1 MKPLLQMVSHRRR
14 RILILLLSMILAPAP
29 LALAQDYPARPITI
43 IVPLVAGGG
52 PDTLAR
58 ILADRM
64 TSTLGQPIV
73 VENIPTAAG
82 TVGVSRL
89 ARSAPDGYTIGVG
102 DQTTNLVSS
111 FTTPVPYDVLNDF
124 EPISLLTTSSIVLV
138 GRTTIPAADVKQL
151 IAWIRGNPEGA
162 KAGTF
167 GQGSGPHILSVAFQN
182 LTGTKLNLVPYRGT
196 PLALQDIISGQI
208 DLLFIEQSN
217 IVGALRSGTIKAFAV
232 WEEVVRL
239 CYRKSRRS
247 RRLAAPRS
255 ISLPGAGCGCQSRRP
270 PQSPNGS
277 AERWSRRWAT
287 QMCESGSQRSVRRS
301 RRRTSRHLR
310 RSPHITGP
318 KLKSGCP

>member
-14 RILILLLSMILAPAP
+14 RILILLLSMMLAPAP

-111 FTTPVPYDVLNDF
+111 FTTPVL
-124 EPISLLTTSSIVLV
+124 
-138 GRTTIPAADVKQL
+138 
-151 IAWIRGNPEGA
+151 
-162 KAGTF
+162 
-167 GQGSGPHILSVAFQN
+167 
-182 LTGTKLNLVPYRGT
+182 
-196 PLALQDIISGQI
+196 
-208 DLLFIEQSN
+208 
-217 IVGALRSGTIKAFAV
+217 
-232 WEEVVRL
+232 
-239 CYRKSRRS
+239 
-247 RRLAAPRS
+247 
-255 ISLPGAGCGCQSRRP
+255 
-270 PQSPNGS
+270 
-277 AERWSRRWAT
+277 
-287 QMCESGSQRSVRRS
+287 
-301 RRRTSRHLR
+301 
-310 RSPHITGP
+310 
-318 KLKSGCP
+318 